1 MINTDR
7 HRNGKIDDL
16 CIAMIKEHLELSITE
31 VDIEHTCWIGKL
43 RDTGQKSRPKITK
56 FLRNNYSEKCNR
68 KKKQKERILQLQG
81 ASIK

>member
-1 MINTDR
+1 
-7 HRNGKIDDL
+7 
-16 CIAMIKEHLELSITE
+16 MIKEHLELSITE

>member
-1 MINTDR
+1 
-7 HRNGKIDDL
+7 
-16 CIAMIKEHLELSITE
+16 MIKEHLELSITE

-68 KKKQKERILQLQG
+68 KKNKKKEYCSYRERL
-81 ASIK
+81 SNEKVE